1 MRIIDSIPHPSL
13 TISIF
18 QMNDKFI
25 IKFEAGPMEQVFKF
39 RLADVGNLGGLKER
53 IDQQFIDE
61 VYQRF
66 FTMKEQIGRALS

>member
-1 MRIIDSIPHPSL
+1 
-13 TISIF
+13 
-18 QMNDKFI
+18 
-25 IKFEAGPMEQVFKF
+25 MEQVFKF

-66 FTMKEQIGRALS
+66 FTMKEQMGRALS